1 MAIPRP
7 AESPLGPPMR
17 SRQPRQARRWL
28 SSQHLLL
35 CRKEIPGMF
44 GTDAGPAEP
53 WGLFEDNRGRAL
65 GCNFPVGADSVVL
78 AWGRREGWVAWLL
91 SVLGPE
97 THAHAVG
104 HCRNPVTCL
113 GRAWQRATL
122 LQEGTGTL
130 AQLCQSFSLTH
141 IIVHSF
147 RDQHSLVSL
156 H

>member
-35 CRKEIPGMF
+35 CRKEIPGTF
-44 GTDAGPAEP
+44 GTDAGPTEP

-78 AWGRREGWVAWLL
+78 AWGRRGGWVAWLL

-97 THAHAVG
+97 TQA
-104 HCRNPVTCL
+104 R
-113 GRAWQRATL
+113 GRALPQPCDLSGAGMAEGHLAAGGHRDTGSALPKL
-122 LQEGTGTL
+122 LINSHNRS
-130 AQLCQSFSLTH
+130 QL
-141 IIVHSF
+141 
-147 RDQHSLVSL
+147 
-156 H
+156 